1 MRHHRRMPEI
11 STSEIRYRLS
21 TAGIDWAALKQAL
34 ADDDFDN
41 GRTPAQYRISHEN
54 SAAVIFALDG
64 DRIIGNGRLLS
75 DGVCNA
81 YLVDIWTASSHR
93 RRGIGGELVR
103 RLIATVPGQHVGL
116 FTDDM
121 QDFYASLGF
130 RIRPDFMDLVVGS
143 WLRNSSRDASA

>member
-1 MRHHRRMPEI
+1 MPE
-11 STSEIRYRLS
+11 TSPAAIRYTMS
-21 TAGIDWAALKQAL
+21 TAGIDWAALKEAL
-34 ADDDFDN
+34 RADDFDN

-54 SAAVIFALDG
+54 SAAVIFALTPDGTGG
-64 DRIIGNGRLLS
+64 DRIVGNGRLLS

-93 RRGIGGELVR
+93 RQGIGGELVR

-121 QDFYASLGF
+121 QAFYASLGF
-130 RIRPDFMDLVVGS
+130 RIRPDFMDFVVGQ
-143 WLRNSSRDASA
+143 WLQNSTRNART

>member
-1 MRHHRRMPEI
+1 MPQI
-11 STSEIRYRLS
+11 STSEIRFAMT

-34 ADDDFDN
+34 NADDFDN
-41 GRTPAQYRISHEN
+41 GRTPEQYRISHQN
-54 SAAVIFALDG
+54 SAAVIFALADG
-64 DRIIGNGRLLS
+64 RIVGNGRLLS

-121 QDFYASLGF
+121 QAFYASLGF
-130 RIRPDFMDLVVGS
+130 RIRPDFMDFVVGQ
-143 WLRNSSRDASA
+143 WLQNSTRNAST

>member
-1 MRHHRRMPEI
+1 MPQL
-11 STSEIRYRLS
+11 STSEIRYVMS

-34 ADDDFDN
+34 HADDFDN
-41 GRTPAQYRISHEN
+41 GRTPEQYRSSHEN
-54 SAAVIFALDG
+54 SAAVIFALADG
-64 DRIIGNGRLLS
+64 RIVGNGRLLS

-93 RRGIGGELVR
+93 RRGIGSELVR

-121 QDFYASLGF
+121 QAFYASLGF
-130 RIRPDFMDLVVGS
+130 RIRPDFMDLVVGR
-143 WLRNSSRDASA
+143 WLNSTAP